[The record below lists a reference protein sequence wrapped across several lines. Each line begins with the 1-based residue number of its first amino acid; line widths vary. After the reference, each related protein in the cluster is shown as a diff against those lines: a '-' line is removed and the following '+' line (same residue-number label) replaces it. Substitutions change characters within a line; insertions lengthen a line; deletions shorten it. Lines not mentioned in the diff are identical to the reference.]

1 MSEWEII
8 SEQRAPQTMPPPM
21 SPPAVDNEWE
31 VVSEREPPNAM
42 PPPTASG
49 GWEIIRE
56 EPASQSAWAPS
67 LDTVN
72 IPEYGDIDPY
82 AYADLKPA
90 DIVGEQAPRKG
101 DSVPVA
107 LGKAAASAIPAWG
120 KSVGGMVRA
129 TEEAS
134 LGTPLTLSSDIAA
147 TITSPLKALKG
158 KEYEGV
164 DEFGQPMKMSL
175 DWLSA
180 VPEAYRNFAGWI
192 RKKLPDIMNAPI
204 IGSVEK
210 AMGLDK
216 SIGQTTG
223 EYWSGIERQWQ
234 PEVEKGSL
242 LADVTG
248 AVASV
253 AQVAPGIVASII
265 TKNPNIALNTFFAT
279 TLGQTYE
286 DIREKKPD
294 LAPSQALAGG
304 IISGAAEKYTE
315 KLPLEALLNPKWG
328 FWKRLFANMGLEVP
342 GEEIATIVQS
352 GIVEKA
358 TTNPDMNVKE
368 FLQML
373 RDTAVQTLIASPMQ
387 VAISHPLIK
396 YVERQEKKI
405 AEQEQQQASQP
416 SPAAITPENLRWL
429 VENRET
435 LGLSD
440 DDVAPYLKIIE
451 NATPRP
457 TEELSAARA
466 KMKAGEA
473 TPQEVIDAY
482 ASKLDDIAGLMQEKE
497 ATALEARRGR
507 YETPGQTALDFGTA
521 GTPLFDETTQ
531 PSPATDKTQPA
542 ATSEGETPNPANLKL
557 NEEWGFDLKSEGKK
571 LYGWRSS
578 EFGQGMA
585 GGENIAGTEGRGQYI
600 AKTEDTAA
608 FFGNAKQ
615 VKFDRPQNPL
625 YIDDEPLH
633 ILHETE
639 ELMEPPSQDDSE
651 WLRINKLA
659 VKNSGTTD
667 ENWGKN
673 QVKLQDQLTR
683 ELFKAGYDS
692 VYVNS
697 GGEEWLVVLDKKFQ
711 EKPGAVKES
720 ETSYGEAEPFY
731 SNTADMLNQQGETAM
746 PPAEWKKRIEA
757 WGQKFAGIREENK
770 WSGILDYLD
779 SRAGEKKVPKQDLL
793 DHLEKSKEGW
803 VQVDVADDTRWSS
816 RNLPGGIPGTEKVW
830 AYKLP
835 HAAAGLRKRIIELKK
850 EFTQWSRQ
858 WSKEHPG
865 LDDYD
870 PKGKKISDQYWSEIE
885 ATEKALDSV
894 DDNTF
899 ESSHFHG
906 TPNVV
911 FHMRTQKMLD
921 ANGRIGIVAE
931 TIQSDWHQE
940 GREKGYKGELPPGWE
955 IVDNPAYGKFEGEK
969 KYILKETVDANKPG
983 KTAYETVIGEGDDK
997 AKLIRWV
1004 NENMV
1009 AVPPAPYANTWH
1021 EAAVKRLIDMA
1032 ARDPEVEWVGWPTGQ
1047 IQAERWGK
1055 TRSLDN
1061 LGFKEYWWDGEKK
1074 WNIIG
1079 WKDGRTVYKGEKLD
1093 DAEVRKLF
1101 GDKTLSDIKKVT
1113 EEYTGTGYPEM
1124 KVNLSIGGDFLK
1136 MLYDTKLPKFANN
1149 YTKKWGGKVGKTT
1162 IAPKRKYASPL
1173 KEEDRVPDSEY
1184 TIHSLDITPQLRDNV
1199 LQKGQAIYEPE
1210 KEYRD
1215 NAGIAA
1221 QAVSELGKPT
1231 LLQRIKALS
1240 GFGMRDRGRTDGG
1253 EPVRVPGQ
1261 EARGA
1266 EGSPRRIVTLGKTIS
1281 DLKELKSVRLRGTE
1295 AATWNAV
1302 YSALRIV
1309 RNANVEV
1316 MHVLYRGKTSGTILY
1331 NEAYSCRLP
1340 GAVENVSPSLLS
1352 LNAVGEANKLSR
1364 IHKEEVEIIFSHNH
1378 PSGDVTVSE
1387 ADRKFTKEAAAAV
1400 SMSKGSFAGQIVID
1414 HNKYSLIDG
1423 QGNANMF
1430 DLPDVPEEYRNDP
1443 LLTMPVP
1450 HKALG
1455 KSATMPDHIA
1465 LIARDINRGEHYF
1478 TVLLRAAKKIRGI
1491 VNVPLDILTDKD
1503 AATKFI
1509 KELAVQHGAQDVF
1522 AYREEF
1528 TNEQRGTLGRMVY
1541 ENTLRDAVEEAG
1553 AASTYLPRNRNLL
1566 FGKDRTAFDAQ
1577 RLEGV
1582 PQEVKGKGAVRQVDA
1597 WHGSPHTFNKFKSE
1611 KIGIGEGNQSFGWGL
1626 YFTDLEDV
1634 ARHYAD
1640 KLGYGADIAI
1650 NGKPIRKGE
1659 NAFLTALSTDLAQ
1672 ATTLT
1677 SNTKAKQIAQIYI
1690 DSAID
1695 RLENNLPYTGTKAEQ
1710 AEALKY
1716 LKSMGRVENI
1726 EKKHSRN
1733 LYKVT
1738 LHKGKQLGEYNWLEW
1753 DKEVPDS
1760 IYKKMEDSI
1769 SPIQEMKGR
1778 SHQLIDLLKWKIS
1791 RKGPYSNKGSELYK
1805 ELAKEYGSDK
1815 EASLFL
1821 LRAGIDGIKYPAGS
1835 LSGMKTDAFNYVVFD
1850 ENAVTVEEH
1859 AVYEKEGEYG
1869 GEDIFDDQLGQYIDG
1884 TLPSN
1889 EVLSFGVPGGI
1900 LKDFGFPD
1908 ANMVM
1913 TQYKLRKA
1921 KRHGI
1926 DLKSLFGLS
1935 GKLKA
1940 PIAIFKSAKTDD
1952 GTIVLITEIRHAD
1965 GNIMAAIELGRMRDN
1980 IEVNDIRSIHPK
1992 TDEGITDWLNRRL
2005 LVGLERTKGQ
2015 QWLENY
2021 TPPNQGR
2028 PQARWPLDGVK
2039 IYDAP
2044 GIVKSNLKEE
2054 EAPYGEEDDSF
2065 DFGANIEKAIE
2076 ENPEKHISLDFK
2088 DHLEGYIG
2096 HLFNMV
2102 VAGEPGKRLMLEGMG
2117 GQDQVVSWGSTYPEF
2132 MKGQGWSAK
2141 EVLAALRHAQAGE
2154 KTTDKQKEIIRAALH
2169 QATDMFFEDMDR
2181 WAPNLSEE
2189 ALEKMEASIEP
2200 AIDDFLSKYYRE
2212 KREREIERQKIA
2224 RTTKITKS
2232 QYDWER
2238 EKQKAKEGAWMK
2250 GFKSR
2255 QEEVNALQSELA
2267 KTEAKL
2273 QTQIAHVRKLFEG
2286 EKIKEG
2292 AWKEAERIK
2301 NTEIKTLQGEIKRLK
2316 DRLAKAKEEA
2326 APKPKVKRMSRKGQI
2341 RIVTGQVLANDEINL
2356 REMDA
2361 LKSQIRMEAAA
2372 AREAYRAG
2380 NKAGLAKARARY
2392 QSMKDILRI
2401 KRAQQADIRKMIK
2414 QMKDVAKKADQLPPE
2429 YKLAI
2434 TDLLEP
2440 WDMAR
2445 LTDKNRVK
2453 LQAIRNEMET
2463 NKDADFPPSMLETL
2477 KRLDKR
2483 PIRDLSYDEI
2493 QSIHRAVMHF
2503 ATLGRNKI
2511 KGMAAQQR
2519 IVREMTRGVV
2529 KGEMK
2534 EAEAGS
2540 DNYDI
2545 RYSDEKKIKGF
2556 LQKAKNQFGIH
2567 LVGWEALVESVSG
2580 PRSMFYK
2587 VIYRMVKEGSLL
2599 RDKIMY
2605 EIEDLFLKAQ
2615 DAFQQ
2620 KHGIKDI
2627 ADWLDADRT
2636 IEYVSGKTI
2645 TMSRNQL
2652 ISLELGWRDADWR
2665 RSVEEGGFG
2674 LWNNPMPND
2683 PNRVYQLGPEG
2694 IEKIIAAV
2702 TPTEREYA
2710 DMAVPIIQKTGDML
2724 ADKFLEIN
2732 GYEMPRTESG
2742 AYWRKD
2748 VMASERGKTDE
2759 QTELEKARLGR
2770 PGIFKGMTIQRTGD
2784 SSAVW
2789 LKPFTVAMREMS
2801 KRGADYVAL
2810 EEPMSLAAWLMYDKE
2825 FRKEFDKRY
2834 GMPLWKEIEQGLKD
2848 LSDTYQPV
2856 RDTTWERVGTW
2867 LRNKS
2872 TLFALGLNYATMLK
2886 QFTGAINYLVYVD
2899 PVHLANAIV
2908 KYGTNRND
2916 VRRLHKQM
2924 STEYRHRREEGY
2936 SQDVGNVITSLS
2948 ATGQKPS
2955 LVTRIGV
2962 AGMRPLQAIDIF
2974 CVDIGMLA
2982 AVDQALDAFKAGK
2995 LTEDMKDALDMSDE
3009 DIKGMTYAEQFEA
3022 AYKWA
3027 DYCTERT
3034 QNMSRPEH
3042 MSGWQR
3048 GSEFSK
3054 QFSMFMGEVQKNLTG
3069 LYRAYNKVQRGDI
3082 GAHMHLTKN
3091 ILLYL
3096 VVSSLIIDAGVNAMR
3111 DILRGRRPDRW
3122 WAVGLKAITSPIPII
3137 RDITQTAVDTA
3148 QGKGFGLSGGDTP
3161 IARFQESIAKV
3172 VVKGTKATTGKTAKE
3187 RKEAA
3192 TATADAILNTAAL
3205 AAGLPWPAV
3214 QEPFRIAKREET
3226 ARKERQRNR

>member
-31 VVSEREPPNAM
+31 VVSERKAPNAM

-531 PSPATDKTQPA
+531 PSPATEKTQPMEGDVDETISA
-542 ATSEGETPNPANLKL
+542 EAEKAKKEGYRYIQFEHPDNFGEKDFTATISLYPKEDLQIQKPVETGKAKEPPDLQEPVAPVSQGKVETPKVSTFKEFAESQGKWPIKVSDPDYPRIKAEWDKMQGKTVEAKKPPAIDSKLAELKDYKGGDFSPTKTRLYQELGTEAVEGVRLQDAEATGRLYEMMREGKATETEWEKHVDRLIAENRVSGISDEVKQEARKRLDRLDEIDADETTRKEQGITVQPDTGVYEQPDKKYIATVSGQKYLSTRGGRIAMLKGL
-557 NEEWGFDLKSEGKK
+557 NERAGKPYADIN
-571 LYGWRSS
+571 L
-578 EFGQGMA
+578 
-585 GGENIAGTEGRGQYI
+585 ENIADERIDAVRDWLVEKQKPAPKPPLQAEPAVERKVREPWEMTREELIKNAENLYHGVRGDLSARKVSGDNWIHLGTEEQAKSNHKTGNVLSVSTKIKNPAIARRDANWDNPIDALDALSHNKGPFDAAAQEYWGLKEKI
-600 AKTEDTAA
+600 ERAKTIKD
-608 FFGNAKQ
+608 GRK
-615 VKFDRPQNPL
+615 
-625 YIDDEPLH
+625 
-633 ILHETE
+633 IL
-639 ELMEPPSQDDSE
+639 SE
-651 WLRINKLA
+651 ALEK
-659 VKNSGTTD
+659 K
-667 ENWGKN
+667 
-673 QVKLQDQLTR
+673 
-683 ELFKAGYDS
+683 GYDS
-692 VYVNS
+692 IAYPNEVEGKGVSYTTWTPEVLS
-697 GGEEWLVVLDKKFQ
+697 DYPDLQGKVETPTEPGWEVERRYSKGGGGLDNVSARYK
-711 EKPGAVKES
+711 G
-720 ETSYGEAEPFY
+720 G
-731 SNTADMLNQQGETAM
+731 N
-746 PPAEWKKRIEA
+746 
-757 WGQKFAGIREENK
+757 
-770 WSGILDYLD
+770 
-779 SRAGEKKVPKQDLL
+779 
-793 DHLEKSKEGW
+793 W
-803 VQVDVADDTRWSS
+803 VFV
-816 RNLPGGIPGTEKVW
+816 GTEPSGSMKITNTD
-830 AYKLP
+830 AITLAKGIYK
-835 HAAAGLRKRIIELKK
+835 
-850 EFTQWSRQ
+850 
-858 WSKEHPG
+858 
-865 LDDYD
+865 
-870 PKGKKISDQYWSEIE
+870 
-885 ATEKALDSV
+885 
-894 DDNTF
+894 
-899 ESSHFHG
+899 
-906 TPNVV
+906 
-911 FHMRTQKMLD
+911 
-921 ANGRIGIVAE
+921 
-931 TIQSDWHQE
+931 
-940 GREKGYKGELPPGWE
+940 EKGYD
-955 IVDNPAYGKFEGEK
+955 V
-969 KYILKETVDANKPG
+969 
-983 KTAYETVIGEGDDK
+983 
-997 AKLIRWV
+997 
-1004 NENMV
+1004 
-1009 AVPPAPYANTWH
+1009 
-1021 EAAVKRLIDMA
+1021 
-1032 ARDPEVEWVGWPTGQ
+1032 
-1047 IQAERWGK
+1047 
-1055 TRSLDN
+1055 
-1061 LGFKEYWWDGEKK
+1061 
-1074 WNIIG
+1074 
-1079 WKDGRTVYKGEKLD
+1079 
-1093 DAEVRKLF
+1093 
-1101 GDKTLSDIKKVT
+1101 GDKVETPVSTLDS
-1113 EEYTGTGYPEM
+1113 
-1124 KVNLSIGGDFLK
+1124 
-1136 MLYDTKLPKFANN
+1136 
-1149 YTKKWGGKVGKTT
+1149 
-1162 IAPKRKYASPL
+1162 AS
-1173 KEEDRVPDSEY
+1173 KEA
-1184 TIHSLDITPQLRDNV
+1184 DNV
-1199 LQKGQAIYEPE
+1199 LQEGKTNEPTRRYSNQELKQRIQERLNVPVKFRSLSGEAENLPAGKRSNVPAEQLRIRAGEHATLKDTAPANVPGGKVYGSQVGAFERTGRIDYSGQKVKGI
-1210 KEYRD
+1210 RD
-1215 NAGIAA
+1215 II
-1221 QAVSELGKPT
+1221 S
-1231 LLQRIKALS
+1231 LLQIARNPHVENLHFFFVGINTGTIHRNNLYSSQMPGFVAFIPEGQQAKAAWELS
-1240 GFGMRDRGRTDGG
+1240 FRARRLAKQVG
-1253 EPVRVPGQ
+1253 EPID
-1261 EARGA
+1261 
-1266 EGSPRRIVTLGKTIS
+1266 IVM
-1281 DLKELKSVRLRGTE
+1281 
-1295 AATWNAV
+1295 A
-1302 YSALRIV
+1302 
-1309 RNANVEV
+1309 
-1316 MHVLYRGKTSGTILY
+1316 
-1331 NEAYSCRLP
+1331 
-1340 GAVENVSPSLLS
+1340 
-1352 LNAVGEANKLSR
+1352 
-1364 IHKEEVEIIFSHNH
+1364 HNH
-1378 PSGDVTVSE
+1378 PSGDPTPSPEDKKVTNSLRKRMKNLGIRMDYHVVTNHGTAAVIYGSDWDHETITIPDIANTVDPFKTEPVKNEKLGHLVMKPQHIAGVAAGFQRGDKFITVVYRSDGIVRGIENIPVGYLGAAADSKAGKPSPAADFFRGRARQFGANDIFIYKDTVS
-1387 ADRKFTKEAAAAV
+1387 
-1400 SMSKGSFAGQIVID
+1400 Q
-1414 HNKYSLIDG
+1414 
-1423 QGNANMF
+1423 
-1430 DLPDVPEEYRNDP
+1430 
-1443 LLTMPVP
+1443 
-1450 HKALG
+1450 
-1455 KSATMPDHIA
+1455 
-1465 LIARDINRGEHYF
+1465 
-1478 TVLLRAAKKIRGI
+1478 
-1491 VNVPLDILTDKD
+1491 
-1503 AATKFI
+1503 
-1509 KELAVQHGAQDVF
+1509 
-1522 AYREEF
+1522 EEF
-1528 TNEQRGTLGRMVY
+1528 DYLTQLYDDGVI
-1541 ENTLRDAVEEAG
+1541 RDAVWAE
-1553 AASTYLPRNRNLL
+1553 
-1566 FGKDRTAFDAQ
+1566 GK
-1577 RLEGV
+1577 E
-1582 PQEVKGKGAVRQVDA
+1582 
-1597 WHGSPHTFNKFKSE
+1597 S
-1611 KIGIGEGNQSFGWGL
+1611 
-1626 YFTDLEDV
+1626 
-1634 ARHYAD
+1634 
-1640 KLGYGADIAI
+1640 
-1650 NGKPIRKGE
+1650 
-1659 NAFLTALSTDLAQ
+1659 
-1672 ATTLT
+1672 
-1677 SNTKAKQIAQIYI
+1677 
-1690 DSAID
+1690 
-1695 RLENNLPYTGTKAEQ
+1695 
-1710 AEALKY
+1710 
-1716 LKSMGRVENI
+1716 
-1726 EKKHSRN
+1726 
-1733 LYKVT
+1733 LYK
-1738 LHKGKQLGEYNWLEW
+1738 HGYDYE
-1753 DKEVPDS
+1753 
-1760 IYKKMEDSI
+1760 
-1769 SPIQEMKGR
+1769 QEKR
-1778 SHQLIDLLKWKIS
+1778 
-1791 RKGPYSNKGSELYK
+1791 
-1805 ELAKEYGSDK
+1805 YG
-1815 EASLFL
+1815 
-1821 LRAGIDGIKYPAGS
+1821 
-1835 LSGMKTDAFNYVVFD
+1835 
-1850 ENAVTVEEH
+1850 
-1859 AVYEKEGEYG
+1859 
-1869 GEDIFDDQLGQYIDG
+1869 
-1884 TLPSN
+1884 
-1889 EVLSFGVPGGI
+1889 
-1900 LKDFGFPD
+1900 KDFGKYRGG
-1908 ANMVM
+1908 AVK
-1913 TQYKLRKA
+1913 QE
-1921 KRHGI
+1921 
-1926 DLKSLFGLS
+1926 
-1935 GKLKA
+1935 GK
-1940 PIAIFKSAKTDD
+1940 
-1952 GTIVLITEIRHAD
+1952 
-1965 GNIMAAIELGRMRDN
+1965 
-1980 IEVNDIRSIHPK
+1980 
-1992 TDEGITDWLNRRL
+1992 
-2005 LVGLERTKGQ
+2005 
-2015 QWLENY
+2015 
-2021 TPPNQGR
+2021 
-2028 PQARWPLDGVK
+2028 
-2039 IYDAP
+2039 
-2044 GIVKSNLKEE
+2044 
-2054 EAPYGEEDDSF
+2054 YGEDDDTSF

-2102 VAGEPGKRLMLEGMG
+2102 VAGEPGKRLALEGMG

-2872 TLFALGLNYATMLK
+2872 TLFALGLNYATTLK

-2974 CVDIGMLA
+2974 GVDIGMLA

-3034 QNMSRPEH
+3034 QSMSRPEH

-3192 TATADAILNTAAL
+3192 TATAGAILNTAAL